1 LGAHPRGITL
11 FGQPLRDKYPD
22 AKIVGVDNSN
32 KIILEAQKSSKLN
45 VTWLCKSIE
54 NFSIPKE
61 ADIVYI
67 GSTLQW
73 IANHAQS
80 IPNIID
86 RLSDGTI
93 LAIQMPNMFH
103 KPFYKLILQVAKEK
117 QWESKLAGKLRK
129 NPVLTPLD
137 YYKILRPITS
147 KLKIWET
154 TYHHELVGHDC
165 LLEWAKGAPL
175 RPVYTL
181 LDTNEYKDFCTI
193 YNQELKKHYFYED
206 KIGILPFKRI
216 FILAKK

>member
-1 LGAHPRGITL
+1 
-11 FGQPLRDKYPD
+11 
-22 AKIVGVDNSN
+22 
-32 KIILEAQKSSKLN
+32 
-45 VTWLCKSIE
+45 
-54 NFSIPKE
+54 
-61 ADIVYI
+61 
-67 GSTLQW
+67 
-73 IANHAQS
+73 
-80 IPNIID
+80 
-86 RLSDGTI
+86 
-93 LAIQMPNMFH
+93 MFH

-117 QWESKLAGKLRK
+117 QWESKLAGKLRE

-137 YYKILRPITS
+137 YCKILRPITS

-206 KIGILPFKRI
+206 KIGILPFKRV